1 MCAMG
6 SPSRLPFLRKRLI
19 SVLRARC
26 ITRPSHFN
34 PRTQNFAHGLHSCL
48 VRIFSAHSLSQR
60 EERILQHKANR
71 HLRLA
76 FNTQFPWI
84 ACKKSKPSFPQFLP
98 HECLSAGRHLTRRL
112 RMSSLGANLCAYL
125 ADSAPHAF
133 ANVGFHCGTA
143 SVDPQEA
150 CCDW

>member
-1 MCAMG
+1 MQWAVLLVFRFFG
-6 SPSRLPFLRKRLI
+6 SALSPCSVRAALRGHRTSI
-19 SVLRARC
+19 
-26 ITRPSHFN
+26 PE
-34 PRTQNFAHGLHSCL
+34 PRTFAHGLHSCL

-125 ADSAPHAF
+125 ADSAPHGF